1 MTYIRHSDQPVDTI
15 FQRVQEAAKA
25 NGFGVLHT
33 YDFKQI
39 LAGKGFDLAPEVRVL
54 EVCNPGQAHQ
64 VLGMDVALNMMLPCR
79 ISVYED
85 GGRTAVGMVP
95 PTTLLGLV
103 SQDARIESAAREVEA
118 SMEAIIEQ
126 ALTPA

>member
-1 MTYIRHSDQPVDTI
+1 MPLIRHSEQSVDTL

-39 LAGKGFDLAPEVRVL
+39 LAGKGFELPQEVRVL
-54 EVCNPGQAHQ
+54 EVCNPAQAHQ

-95 PTTLLGLV
+95 PTELLGLV
-103 SQDARIESAAREVEA
+103 SRDARIHSAAREVES
-118 SMEAIIEQ
+118 SMERIIEQ
-126 ALTPA
+126 ALADA

>member
-1 MTYIRHSDQPVDTI
+1 MNYIRHSDQSVETL
-15 FQRVQEAAKA
+15 FQRVQDAAKA

-39 LAGKGFDLAPEVRVL
+39 LGGKGFDLPQEVRVL

-64 VLGMDVALNMMLPCR
+64 VLGMDIALNMMLPCR

-95 PTTLLGLV
+95 PTALLGLV
-103 SQDARIESAAREVEA
+103 SQDARIQSAAREVETA
-118 SMEAIIEQ
+118 MEKIIEE
-126 ALTPA
+126 AVAGS

>member
-1 MTYIRHSDQPVDTI
+1 MTFIRHTAQSVETT
-15 FQRVQEAAKA
+15 FQRVQETAKA

-39 LAGKGFDLAPEVRVL
+39 LSGKGFDLPQEVRVL
-54 EVCNPGQAHQ
+54 EVCNPAQAHQ

-85 GGRTAVGMVP
+85 GGRTAVGMVS
-95 PTTLLGLV
+95 PTELLGLV
-103 SQDARIESAAREVEA
+103 SQDARIRAAASEVESA
-118 SMEAIIEQ
+118 MQAIIEQ
-126 ALTPA
+126 AVTSP

>member
-1 MTYIRHSDQPVDTI
+1 MNYIRHTDESVETL
-15 FQRVQEAAKA
+15 FQRVQDAAKA

-39 LAGKGFDLAPEVRVL
+39 LTGKGFDLPQEVRVL

-64 VLGMDVALNMMLPCR
+64 VLGMDIALNMMLPCR

-95 PTTLLGLV
+95 PTALLGLV
-103 SQDARIESAAREVEA
+103 SKDARIQSAAREVETA
-118 SMEAIIEQ
+118 MEKIIEK
-126 ALTPA
+126 AVAGS

>member
-1 MTYIRHSDQPVDTI
+1 MNYIRHTDESVETL
-15 FQRVQEAAKA
+15 FQRVQDAAKA

-39 LAGKGFDLAPEVRVL
+39 LTGKGFDLPQEVRVL

-64 VLGMDVALNMMLPCR
+64 VLGMDIALNMMLPCR

-95 PTTLLGLV
+95 PTALLGLV
-103 SQDARIESAAREVEA
+103 SQDARIQSAAREVETA
-118 SMEAIIEQ
+118 MEKIIEE
-126 ALTPA
+126 AVAGS

>member
-1 MTYIRHSDQPVDTI
+1 MTFIRRSDHSVEI
-15 FQRVQEAAKA
+15 LFQRVQDAAKA

-39 LAGKGFDLAPEVRVL
+39 LAGKGFDLPQEVRVL
-54 EVCNPGQAHQ
+54 EVCNPAQAHE

-85 GGRTAVGMVP
+85 DGGTAVGMVP
-95 PTTLLGLV
+95 PSALLALV
-103 SQDARIESAAREVEA
+103 SQDPRIQSAAREVEVT
-118 SMEAIIEQ
+118 MEKIIEQ
-126 ALTPA
+126 AVAQD

>member
-39 LAGKGFDLAPEVRVL
+39 LAGKGFDLPPEVRVL

-103 SQDARIESAAREVEA
+103 SQDARIQSAAREVEA

>member
-1 MTYIRHSDQPVDTI
+1 MNYIRHTDEPVETL
-15 FQRVQEAAKA
+15 FQRVQDAAKA

-39 LAGKGFDLAPEVRVL
+39 LTGKGFDLPQEVRVL

-64 VLGMDVALNMMLPCR
+64 VLGMDIALNMMLPCR

-95 PTTLLGLV
+95 PTALLGLV
-103 SQDARIESAAREVEA
+103 SQDARIQSAAREVETA
-118 SMEAIIEQ
+118 MEKIIEE
-126 ALTPA
+126 AVAGS

>member
-1 MTYIRHSDQPVDTI
+1 MNYIRHSDQSVETL
-15 FQRVQEAAKA
+15 FQRVQDAAKA

-39 LAGKGFDLAPEVRVL
+39 LTGKGFDLPQEVRVL

-64 VLGMDVALNMMLPCR
+64 VLGMDIALNMMLPCR

-95 PTTLLGLV
+95 PTALLGLV
-103 SQDARIESAAREVEA
+103 SQDARIQSAAREVETA
-118 SMEAIIEQ
+118 MEKIIEE
-126 ALTPA
+126 AVAGS

>member
-1 MTYIRHSDQPVDTI
+1 MTFIRHSDLPVDTLTH
-15 FQRVQEAAKA
+15 RVEEAAKA

-39 LAGKGFDLAPEVRVL
+39 LSSKGFELSPQVRVL

-79 ISVYED
+79 ISVYEA

-95 PTTLLGLV
+95 PTALLGLI
-103 SQDARIESAAREVEA
+103 SQDPRIQSAAREVEA
-118 SMEAIIEQ
+118 AMEAIIEQ
-126 ALTPA
+126 AVAPG

>member
-1 MTYIRHSDQPVDTI
+1 MTFIRHTDQPVETM
-15 FQRVQEAAKA
+15 FQKVQEAAKA

-39 LAGKGFDLAPEVRVL
+39 LAGKGFDLPQKVHVL

-64 VLGMDVALNMMLPCR
+64 VMGMDIALNMMLPCR

-85 GGRTAVGMVP
+85 GDRTAVGMVP
-95 PTTLLGLV
+95 PTALLGLV
-103 SQDARIESAAREVEA
+103 SDDARIQQAAREVETT
-118 SMEAIIEQ
+118 MERIIEQ
-126 ALTPA
+126 AVSAT

>member
-1 MTYIRHSDQPVDTI
+1 MAFIRYSNRSVDTL

-39 LAGKGFDLAPEVRVL
+39 LAGKGFDLPVEVRVL
-54 EVCNPGQAHQ
+54 EVCNPAQAHQ
-64 VLGMDVALNMMLPCR
+64 VLGMDVAVNMMLPCR

-85 GGRTAVGMVP
+85 QGRTAVGMVP
-95 PTTLLGLV
+95 PTALLALV
-103 SQDARIESAAREVEA
+103 SRDAGMGLAAREVEVA
-118 SMEAIIEQ
+118 MEKIIEQ
-126 ALTPA
+126 ALADA

>member
-1 MTYIRHSDQPVDTI
+1 MNYIRHTDESVETV
-15 FQRVQEAAKA
+15 FQRVQEVAKA

-39 LAGKGFDLAPEVRVL
+39 LTGKGFDLPQEVRVL

-64 VLGMDVALNMMLPCR
+64 VLGMDIALNMMLPCR

-103 SQDARIESAAREVEA
+103 SQDARIQSAAREVEA
-118 SMEAIIEQ
+118 TMEKIIEE
-126 ALTPA
+126 AVAGS